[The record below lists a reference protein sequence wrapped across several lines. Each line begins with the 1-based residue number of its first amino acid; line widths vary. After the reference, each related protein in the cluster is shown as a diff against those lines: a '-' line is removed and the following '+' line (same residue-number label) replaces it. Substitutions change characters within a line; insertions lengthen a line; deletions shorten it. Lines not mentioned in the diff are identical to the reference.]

1 MAKNKGEKKQ
11 LLGHFGRASL
21 IVAILFLVIYLFTI
35 LSSSSSF
42 YKDSAERS
50 AALHFEADMV
60 KANDLANK
68 HFENLYAIVDRVEN
82 SDNQAEI
89 EDIFKS
95 YIGTDEFGDLR
106 YYSRG
111 KIYSASSAE
120 IELEG
125 SAHEMLLEL
134 ASSNNRGASAIY
146 SDNSQKGLEC
156 IAFFV
161 PVRGSAYIDGVLSM
175 LYARNII
182 NTDEVINEKASA
194 VAVVDFSGTVFAATV
209 RPELGL
215 TMGNSLSEFISA
227 LTTDKDDTN
236 LVSAAIDAKEKTTC
250 TISSPSEDYTV
261 VVSPIPEFSNN
272 LYLVSLSISEGL
284 IAPELAYIRH
294 IVNLL
299 VIAITALIV
308 GFIYAV
314 LYYRKS
320 QRMISQASLTD
331 SRIDC
336 PNKEQF
342 IQVTR
347 DVISA
352 NRRYSIAL
360 LSIHNFHY
368 ISDNVGEDQMTDILK
383 FIAKVFETF
392 LTDEET
398 YGYSGDGRFLILEK
412 YKNENSVRDKV
423 RLVEGVVNKSD
434 VVLSTGAKIKFD
446 VGVYKLNDGRKR
458 TVQEMIDCAKSACD
472 ISRNNRKNPY
482 TVFTEQV
489 SANVARD
496 ARMEALMET
505 ALENKEFRLFLQPK
519 YNVKEDKIDS
529 AEALVRWFDPQKGEY
544 MFPGEFID
552 LFETNGF
559 IVKLDHFIYIQVLE
573 YLSAAAER
581 GEKIV
586 PISVNVSRVTASN
599 DDFLD
604 FYIGNKQRYGVVDGY
619 VCIEFTES
627 FAMEDYNTISDI
639 VKRLHENGMKCSV
652 DDFGSGYSSFSILK
666 QIPMDELKLDRM
678 FIKRGVSRDRDDKLL
693 AMVIDLA
700 KTMGMTVV
708 QEGVETKEDFD
719 RVVAK
724 GCDVIQG
731 YYYAKAIPLE
741 EYKIFINSN
750 TAIKYKALV
759 K

>member
-1 MAKNKGEKKQ
+1 
-11 LLGHFGRASL
+11 
-21 IVAILFLVIYLFTI
+21 
-35 LSSSSSF
+35 
-42 YKDSAERS
+42 
-50 AALHFEADMV
+50 
-60 KANDLANK
+60 
-68 HFENLYAIVDRVEN
+68 
-82 SDNQAEI
+82 
-89 EDIFKS
+89 
-95 YIGTDEFGDLR
+95 
-106 YYSRG
+106 
-111 KIYSASSAE
+111 
-120 IELEG
+120 
-125 SAHEMLLEL
+125 
-134 ASSNNRGASAIY
+134 
-146 SDNSQKGLEC
+146 
-156 IAFFV
+156 
-161 PVRGSAYIDGVLSM
+161 
-175 LYARNII
+175 
-182 NTDEVINEKASA
+182 
-194 VAVVDFSGTVFAATV
+194 
-209 RPELGL
+209 
-215 TMGNSLSEFISA
+215 
-227 LTTDKDDTN
+227 
-236 LVSAAIDAKEKTTC
+236 
-250 TISSPSEDYTV
+250 
-261 VVSPIPEFSNN
+261 
-272 LYLVSLSISEGL
+272 
-284 IAPELAYIRH
+284 
-294 IVNLL
+294 
-299 VIAITALIV
+299 
-308 GFIYAV
+308 
-314 LYYRKS
+314 
-320 QRMISQASLTD
+320 
-331 SRIDC
+331 
-336 PNKEQF
+336 
-342 IQVTR
+342 
-347 DVISA
+347 
-352 NRRYSIAL
+352 
-360 LSIHNFHY
+360 
-368 ISDNVGEDQMTDILK
+368 MTDILK

-434 VVLSTGAKIKFD
+434 VVLSNGAKIKFD

-544 MFPGEFID
+544 MFPSEFID